1 MIIGYKG
8 KRYRLHVMRL
18 IVLIVLVAG
27 VIDLLFIGQTNVHD
41 VPEGTYTCRGGLI
54 QVCSTESNVVYKAYG
69 R

>member
-1 MIIGYKG
+1 MVIKYKG

-27 VIDLLFIGQTNVHD
+27 VIDLLFIGQTKTYD
-41 VPEGTYTCRGGLI
+41 VPEGSYTCKGGLI
-54 QVCSTESNVVYKAYG
+54 QVCSTESSSVYKAYG